1 MLKWRPLQLRRSL
14 SPPGASDTININTN
28 MHNKPK
34 LTVIIVITLKPPE
47 SNLLSS
53 FDEPATG
60 DKGTEV
66 TGPHIQPTEV
76 DRPHPYYPLQWTV
89 S

>member
-47 SNLLSS
+47 SKPALL
-53 FDEPATG
+53 
-60 DKGTEV
+60 
-66 TGPHIQPTEV
+66 I
-76 DRPHPYYPLQWTV
+76 R
-89 S
+89 